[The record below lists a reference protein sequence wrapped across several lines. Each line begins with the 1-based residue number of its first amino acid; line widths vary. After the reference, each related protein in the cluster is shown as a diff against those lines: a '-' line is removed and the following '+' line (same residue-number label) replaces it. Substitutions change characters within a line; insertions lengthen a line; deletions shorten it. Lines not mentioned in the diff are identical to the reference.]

1 MMDVQILMVI
11 EGEEGKKEVN
21 MEDIVGSEKEQE
33 EDNEGCVKY
42 NK

>member
-1 MMDVQILMVI
+1 MMDAQVLMVI

-21 MEDIVGSEKEQE
+21 MEDIIGSEKEQE
-33 EDNEGCVKY
+33 EDNKGYVKY